1 MPKFKNIYIIALTA
15 VLVTM
20 TSCRASRH
28 LKSPEQ
34 PDVDNRGVA
43 ERPEPPKPEPR
54 LDEVDN
60 SQCASMTANYGCT
73 VEGIAVTGQIRM
85 MRDSII
91 WISVNKFVEMGRI
104 VATPTRVKGFVRIP
118 GVYFDGGYDEIARRW
133 GIDVDFATLQA
144 LLLGDLPE
152 GCVSDG
158 KIKKEGENVTV
169 NFSQP
174 KYPQRRILVVK
185 NAATSK
191 IVSSE
196 LADKGG
202 RQNIRCEYTT
212 RTGANVGSMPSAIG
226 IRLTSPKLNVSTTL
240 MIDKYSFGIPQ
251 GFPYSVPSRCKK
263 L

>member
-34 PDVDNRGVA
+34 PGVDNRGVA

-85 MRDSII
+85 IRDSII

-144 LLLGDLPE
+144 
-152 GCVSDG
+152 
-158 KIKKEGENVTV
+158 NVTV

-174 KYPQRRILVVK
+174 KYPQRRISVVK

-226 IRLTSPKLNVSTTL
+226 VRLTSPKLNVSTTL
-240 MIDKYSFGIPQ
+240 MIDKYSFGMPQ

>member
-28 LKSPEQ
+28 LKNPEQ
-34 PDVDNRGVA
+34 PGVDNRGVA

-104 VATPTRVKGFVRIP
+104 VATPTRVRGFVRIP
-118 GVYFDGGYDEIARRW
+118 GVYFDGGYDEIARR
-133 GIDVDFATLQA
+133 
-144 LLLGDLPE
+144 
-152 GCVSDG
+152 SDG

-174 KYPQRRILVVK
+174 KHPQRRISVVK
-185 NAATSK
+185 KAATSK

-226 IRLTSPKLNVSTTL
+226 VRLTSPKLNVSTTL
-240 MIDKYSFGIPQ
+240 MIDKYSFGMPQ